1 MKAVERRRE
10 LHRACQVYQLIE
22 VYREALI
29 QFAPVVASTRQAGV
43 SEGRWVSNDLS
54 RFEWR
59 GRLSPLRLRVHHISP
74 QTAPFKPL
82 TIVLSPTLMVFVST
96 TTVFRS
102 APIDDPQYDLGGQVQ
117 ALHVERNL
125 G

>member
-43 SEGRWVSNDLS
+43 SEGRWVNQRSFAV
-54 RFEWR
+54 RMAR
-59 GRLSPLRLRVHHISP
+59 QVVTPPTQSPPHLPANRAIQTADDRSFSHPHGLRLNNHGLPVCTH
-74 QTAPFKPL
+74 
-82 TIVLSPTLMVFVST
+82 
-96 TTVFRS
+96 
-102 APIDDPQYDLGGQVQ
+102 
-117 ALHVERNL
+117 
-125 G
+125 